1 MVLAIGGCIEAG
13 TWWVFALFALV
24 TAIGLYEVVRMFR
37 LAGKN
42 VHPALVYGTGGVI
55 YVALDEFFLG
65 LQWIGWTLLPI
76 VGAWCVGM
84 LLGAW
89 QLRREAAAAQNQA
102 ELKVAPIAEPQTAA
116 DKAEAVNKASSFNIA
131 WSLWAAVYVALP
143 LSLLTLLS
151 ELVMLWP
158 LFIVIWTNDVFAYLV
173 GCSFKA
179 EKRHALAPRISPNK
193 SWEGAVGGFVAA
205 LLAGALWAYC
215 TAMPGVGFVSA
226 DIAAWMIFAAVISVS
241 SILGDLLESYYKR
254 KAALKDS
261 GVLLGGHGGVLDRFD
276 SVLLAAPTVVVLL
289 VTLLWLLI

>member
-13 TWWVFALFALV
+13 AWWVFALFALV
-24 TAIGLYEVVRMFR
+24 TAVGLYEVVRMFR

-55 YVALDEFFLG
+55 YVALGEFFLG
-65 LQWIGWTLLPI
+65 LPWIGWTLLPI

-84 LLGAW
+84 LLGVW
-89 QLRREAAAAQNQA
+89 QMRREAAAAQNQA

-116 DKAEAVNKASSFNIA
+116 DKAEAADKGSSFNIA

-205 LLAGALWAYC
+205 LLAGALWAHS
-215 TAMPGVGFVSA
+215 TIFA
-226 DIAAWMIFAAVISVS
+226 DVIAWMILAAVISVS